1 MKNKINKIVCLSII
15 FILVLLPSFSA
26 ATSKSQLNSQIDEI
40 NRQEQEKK
48 EEQQEI
54 KNEKSATLT
63 EVESLITQISSYE
76 SEIEDLNTQIDE
88 LTVQIE
94 DTQSKLV
101 VEEENFKE
109 QEKNMQ
115 ERLIAIYEMGEISVL
130 DMLLSS
136 NGIVDLVSNYYLA
149 TELANYDTELLD
161 EIERKKNEI
170 QAMKDSLEE
179 NKQKIETN
187 KKNVE
192 QTSKALK
199 DAKQQKDERVAELN
213 EEERIIQA
221 ELEQFEKD
229 KRAIQAELAAIAAEE
244 ATQNGGNY
252 TVIPSAS
259 GYIRPINGYSITT
272 GLYYSNGSYHG
283 AVDYS
288 GSGIS
293 GKPILAVKA
302 GTVVTS
308 KALKYPNGNYRSYG
322 EYIVI
327 NHHDGT
333 MTLYAHG
340 QPGSRKVEE
349 KQTVEQGQVIMN
361 VGTTGN
367 STGPHLHFE
376 VLVNGR
382 RVDPRPYLP

>member
-1 MKNKINKIVCLSII
+1 MKNKIISLTIIFTLLLIPNLSI
-15 FILVLLPSFSA
+15 A
-26 ATSKSQLNSQIDEI
+26 TTSKSELNSEMDEI
-40 NRQEQEKK
+40 NQKEQQKK

-54 KNEKSATLT
+54 KNEKSETLL

-76 SEIEDLNTQIDE
+76 TEIENLNSQISDLSAK
-88 LTVQIE
+88 IE
-94 DTQSKLV
+94 DTQAKLTI
-101 VEEENFKE
+101 EEENFKQ
-109 QEKNMQ
+109 QEKDMQ
-115 ERLIAIYEMGEISVL
+115 ERLIAVYEMGETSVL
-130 DMLLSS
+130 DMILNSK
-136 NGIVDLVSNYYLA
+136 GIVDLVSNYYLA
-149 TELANYDTELLD
+149 TELANYDAELLD
-161 EIERKKNEI
+161 EIDRKKNEI
-170 QAMKDSLEE
+170 QAMKTSLEE
-179 NKQKIETN
+179 DKQQIETN
-187 KKNVE
+187 KNNIEKTN
-192 QTSKALK
+192 KALI
-199 DAKQQKDERVAELN
+199 DAKQTKDKRVAELN
-213 EEERIIQA
+213 EEEKTIQA

-229 KRAIQAELAAIAAEE
+229 KKEIQAELAAIAAKE
-244 ATQNGGNY
+244 AQENGGNY
-252 TVIPSAS
+252 PTVKPSAS

-288 GSGIS
+288 GAGIT
-293 GKPILAVKA
+293 GKPILTVKS

-340 QPGSRKVEE
+340 LPGSRKVEDG
-349 KQTVEQGQVIMN
+349 QTVSQGQIIMN